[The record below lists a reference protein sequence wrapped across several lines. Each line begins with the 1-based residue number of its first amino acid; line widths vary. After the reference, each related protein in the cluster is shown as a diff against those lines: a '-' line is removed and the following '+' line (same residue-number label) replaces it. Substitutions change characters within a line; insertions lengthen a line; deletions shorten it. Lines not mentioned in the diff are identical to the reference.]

1 MSTYDAVIFDMFGTL
16 TKGTCCPEDKIVE
29 TWHVD
34 KKDGY
39 EHTYVENVV
48 CGTPCSTPFTDNE
61 KEAYYNILIKKL
73 GLPEESK
80 QQLHELFQ
88 EDINGETMADGF
100 KEIVEYAHQK
110 GYKLGMISDL
120 PNPDYDLAKKH
131 GIDQYFDFRH
141 LSYDP
146 EWVNNREEGVGVLK
160 PEPMV
165 FKRVLD
171 KLGVTAERTIM
182 IGNTMRS
189 DIIPARKLGMRG
201 IVVDF
206 ANEIQDD
213 DKVTSLHEL
222 KNKI

>member
-1 MSTYDAVIFDMFGTL
+1 M
-16 TKGTCCPEDKIVE
+16 
-29 TWHVD
+29 
-34 KKDGY
+34 
-39 EHTYVENVV
+39 
-48 CGTPCSTPFTDNE
+48 
-61 KEAYYNILIKKL
+61 
-73 GLPEESK
+73 
-80 QQLHELFQ
+80 
-88 EDINGETMADGF
+88 
-100 KEIVEYAHQK
+100 
-110 GYKLGMISDL
+110 
-120 PNPDYDLAKKH
+120 
-131 GIDQYFDFRH
+131 
-141 LSYDP
+141 
-146 EWVNNREEGVGVLK
+146 GVLK